1 MSNLII
7 AKSVIINAFLLHPL
21 KSFKILVL
29 NIMILLVQRGS
40 DESDFTHVSE
50 TCNALVTTTQDTF

>member
-7 AKSVIINAFLLHPL
+7 AKSVIIKAFLLHPL
-21 KSFKILVL
+21 NYFKILVV

-40 DESDFTHVSE
+40 DESDFTHVNE
-50 TCNALVTTTQDTF
+50 TCNAFVTTIQDTF